1 MDEKTTPT
9 AYRVK
14 DFMTREVIVAHPQM
28 EAYDAILLLLKH
40 RISGMPVVD
49 DKGQV
54 VGIVSER
61 DCLKTLVDSQYHE
74 LPTALVKDIMS
85 TSPRAVS
92 PHTEIMEVAEVF
104 LKTGF
109 RRLPVLEEERMVG
122 LVSRR
127 DVLAVIK
134 EFH

>member
-49 DKGQV
+49 DKGLV

-74 LPTALVKDIMS
+74 LPTAFVKDIMS
-85 TSPRAVS
+85 TAPRSVS
-92 PHTEIMEVAEVF
+92 PHIDVMEVAEVF